1 MIEKFTKKKKIPN
14 VEINDYNVVI
24 DGRNF
29 FDQPIKNYFK
39 TYNNIRKTGQAD
51 DYTTG
56 CLQDY
61 TYSGISIK
69 RTSLVQNKKC
79 PLCRD
84 VCFIDNFLKII

>member
-1 MIEKFTKKKKIPN
+1 MIEKFTKKNPN

-24 DGRNF
+24 DGRNL
-29 FDQPIKNYFK
+29 FDQPIKNFK

-61 TYSGISIK
+61 TYSEISIK
-69 RTSLVQNKKC
+69 QTSLVQKKVSAFYRC
-79 PLCRD
+79 LLYR
-84 VCFIDNFLKII
+84 